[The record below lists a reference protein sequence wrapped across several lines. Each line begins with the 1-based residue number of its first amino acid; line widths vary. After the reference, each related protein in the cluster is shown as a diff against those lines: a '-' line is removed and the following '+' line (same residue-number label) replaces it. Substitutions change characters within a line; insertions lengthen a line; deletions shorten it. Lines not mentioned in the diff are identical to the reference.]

1 MSQQWLT
8 QRNKY
13 LTYRMCCCA

>member
-13 LTYRMCCCA
+13 LTYRKCCCG